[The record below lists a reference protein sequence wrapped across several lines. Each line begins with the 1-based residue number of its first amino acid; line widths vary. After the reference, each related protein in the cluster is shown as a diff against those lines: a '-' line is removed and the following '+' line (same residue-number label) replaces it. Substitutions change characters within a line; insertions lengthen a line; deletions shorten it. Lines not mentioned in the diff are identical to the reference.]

1 MTEKCRF
8 YWDLIMNLDSKYTIM
23 KNNAG
28 KRFERAVNEKYMLVK
43 SINKSD
49 RTTRFPKVSGRLS
62 LRTAPPGGKSQK
74 CCYPTELENQVY
86 LCKRRSAKSS

>member
-43 SINKSD
+43 SI
-49 RTTRFPKVSGRLS
+49 RQTFPQDGATWRKVSEMLLPYRIGK
-62 LRTAPPGGKSQK
+62 PGISM
-74 CCYPTELENQVY
+74 
-86 LCKRRSAKSS
+86 

>member
-49 RTTRFPKVSGRLS
+49 RTTRFLKVSRIRQTFPQDGATWRKVSEML
-62 LRTAPPGGKSQK
+62 LPYRIGKPGISM
-74 CCYPTELENQVY
+74 
-86 LCKRRSAKSS
+86 